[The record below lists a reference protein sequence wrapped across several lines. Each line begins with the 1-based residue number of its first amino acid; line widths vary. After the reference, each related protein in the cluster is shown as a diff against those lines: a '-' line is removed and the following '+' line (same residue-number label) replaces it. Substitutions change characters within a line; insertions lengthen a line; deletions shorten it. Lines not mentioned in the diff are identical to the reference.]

1 MSNNNQFLQ
10 RNSESKKQNENF
22 YNISHK
28 SKVNINEKMTNDS
41 SNDFSIFHIDNTFE
55 KNNPFKNVNN
65 IKKCKIYPFFGG
77 QIYENPIEEST
88 PNIKDNI
95 NIFQGGQVDNEYQ
108 IYKNITKGRNIN
120 NNFKR
125 NIGLKV
131 DLDNKDSNI
140 SHSKKDNNNID
151 NNGININNIY
161 NINEGEDK
169 EEEKL
174 YTIGEEEKI
183 NTNDKDEDRKLYHNN
198 RNYQQDLSCS
208 NSGVSNYYKYI
219 KNYCDDCQRFPFFLK
234 MDENEPEFILA
245 NKNMTLREVLK
256 RRNIDVENIDLFC
269 KDNQKKVFLD
279 ETIESQNIRPYSY
292 IQNIVN

>member
-77 QIYENPIEEST
+77 QIYEKPIEEST

-125 NIGLKV
+125 NIGFKN

-174 YTIGEEEKI
+174 YTNREEEKI

-198 RNYQQDLSCS
+198 RNYQQDLSCG

-219 KNYCDDCQRFPFFLK
+219 KNYCDDCKRFPFFLK